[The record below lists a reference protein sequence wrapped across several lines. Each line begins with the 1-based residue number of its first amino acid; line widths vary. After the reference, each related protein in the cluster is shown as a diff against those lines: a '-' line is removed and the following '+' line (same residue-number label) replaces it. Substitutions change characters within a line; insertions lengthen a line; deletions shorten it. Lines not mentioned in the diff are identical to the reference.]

1 MMDRVTVAVGN
12 MIRDSIVPEPPY
24 ALRVAELAGRTL
36 LLVEVTG
43 GGRWYAVNPSK
54 PEFYVRRGASTMP
67 ARLEEIAGGFGH
79 QQVLR
84 PW

>member
-1 MMDRVTVAVGN
+1 MDRITVAVGS

-24 ALRVAELAGRTL
+24 VLRAAEMNGRTL

-43 GGRWYAVNPSK
+43 GGRWYALNHTK
-54 PEFYVRRGASTMP
+54 PEFYVRRGASTVP
-67 ARLEEIAGGFGH
+67 ARFDEMASGFG
-79 QQVLR
+79 QQHLVQ